1 MVWTTS
7 SIVPYD
13 IIDADAILRKIEYA
27 CRTCYQS
34 YDKTGEGSAERLIR
48 NCIQRGHESILE
60 HVSLTFTVV
69 CDRAVLAQWTRHRMA
84 SYAVESQRYC
94 NYGLDKFDRRVSF
107 IRPVWAEEMWKW
119 TPPYTD
125 EQLQR
130 MQMFYTL
137 QEQFLQ
143 SERNYFELIRLGA
156 KPEEA
161 RALLPNAVK
170 CTMIWTANMRE
181 IRHFIKLRANKAADP
196 SIRKLAY
203 QLYQTFIDSGLSVLV
218 EDLEVVN
225 V

>member
-1 MVWTTS
+1 
-7 SIVPYD
+7 
-13 IIDADAILRKIEYA
+13 
-27 CRTCYQS
+27 
-34 YDKTGEGSAERLIR
+34 
-48 NCIQRGHESILE
+48 
-60 HVSLTFTVV
+60 
-69 CDRAVLAQWTRHRMA
+69 
-84 SYAVESQRYC
+84 
-94 NYGLDKFDRRVSF
+94 
-107 IRPVWAEEMWKW
+107 MWKW

-161 RALLPNAVK
+161 RALLPNAAK

-203 QLYQTFIDSGLSVLV
+203 QLYKILVDNGLSVLV
-218 EDLEVVN
+218 EDLEVAN